1 MERSFNRMDILI
13 RSSLPTAEI
22 PKLYCAT
29 TARPSISQPITRPDR
44 TDELSRIQAA
54 GRRVI
59 YWDGPRVPFCPMVG
73 SEVCYSE
80 MKKTG
85 VLMKN
90 FRRAIGLRIK
100 ENKKVYEGKVIE
112 VYEG

>member
-1 MERSFNRMDILI
+1 MERSFNHMDILI

-22 PKLYCAT
+22 PELYCAT

-59 YWDGPRVPFCPMVG
+59 YWDGPRVLG
-73 SEVCYSE
+73 SILPNGWIRS
-80 MKKTG
+80 
-85 VLMKN
+85 VL
-90 FRRAIGLRIK
+90 FRNE
-100 ENKKVYEGKVIE
+100 EN
-112 VYEG
+112 